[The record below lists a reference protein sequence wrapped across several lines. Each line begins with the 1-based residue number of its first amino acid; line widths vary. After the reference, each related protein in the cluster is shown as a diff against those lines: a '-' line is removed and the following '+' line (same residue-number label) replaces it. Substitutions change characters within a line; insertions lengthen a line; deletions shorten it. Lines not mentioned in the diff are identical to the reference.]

1 MLLETLRRPH
11 IVVVGLSPARF
22 RLPKA
27 GDACGG
33 VIVRIL
39 WKGCEIQTGG
49 RKGELM
55 SAFET
60 AAIMLMIAQLL
71 ATLISIRD

>member
-1 MLLETLRRPH
+1 
-11 IVVVGLSPARF
+11 
-22 RLPKA
+22 
-27 GDACGG
+27 
-33 VIVRIL
+33 
-39 WKGCEIQTGG
+39 
-49 RKGELM
+49 M